1 MSDDGAPRAEAPL
14 LLTMGEPAGI
24 GGEIALKAW
33 LRRAEGVPAFAAI
46 DNPERLAALA
56 AALGLAVPVRAIAA
70 PCEAA
75 AVFPAALPVLP
86 QRLGAPAVAGR
97 PSAATAAAVIA
108 SIERA
113 AKLALDGEAAA
124 IVTNPIQKKP
134 LYDAGFAHPGHTE
147 FLGALAGLAAPPV
160 MMLAAE
166 ELRVVPVTI
175 HRPLAEV
182 PRALSTAEIVRI
194 GTIAATALARDFGIA
209 RPRLAVAGLNPHAG
223 EAGSMG
229 DEDETIV
236 APAVDALRGAGID
249 AVGPLPAD
257 TMFHA
262 AARARYDAA
271 LCMYHDQ
278 ALIPIKTLAFDRAVN
293 VTLGL
298 PFVRTSPD
306 HGTAL
311 DIAGKGLADPTSLI
325 AALRMAAAMSR
336 CRRAARARA

>member
-97 PSAATAAAVIA
+97 PSAAT
-108 SIERA
+108 
-113 AKLALDGEAAA
+113 
-124 IVTNPIQKKP
+124 VTNPIQKKP